1 MPSKVQI
8 LHPPPVLKFSKIE
21 EYSVPDL
28 MVILT
33 ALLIGGTAGIASGL
47 FGIGGG
53 IIIVPMLIFFL
64 KFSSSKAIGTSLTS
78 MLLPVGILAVMKYY
92 KAGDV
97 DLKVGLA
104 IAAGIFV
111 TAFFGAKL
119 GLSLGNVWVTRGF
132 GILLLLVSLK
142 LIFS

>member
-1 MPSKVQI
+1 M
-8 LHPPPVLKFSKIE
+8 
-21 EYSVPDL
+21 PDL
-28 MVILT
+28 MVVLT
-33 ALLIGGTAGIASGL
+33 ALLIGGTAGIAAGL

-92 KAGDV
+92 RAGDV
-97 DLKVGLA
+97 DIKVGFA
-104 IAAGIFV
+104 IAVGIFV

-132 GILLLLVSLK
+132 GVLLLLVSLK

>member
-1 MPSKVQI
+1 MLEIFLYLI
-8 LHPPPVLKFSKIE
+8 LGTFSGVL
-21 EYSVPDL
+21 
-28 MVILT
+28 
-33 ALLIGGTAGIASGL
+33 AGL

-92 KAGDV
+92 KSGDV

-132 GILLLLVSLK
+132 GVLLLLVSLK

>member
-1 MPSKVQI
+1 M
-8 LHPPPVLKFSKIE
+8 
-21 EYSVPDL
+21 PDL

-33 ALLIGGTAGIASGL
+33 TLLIGGTAGIASGL

-132 GILLLLVSLK
+132 GVLLLLVSLK